1 MDRVLSA
8 STYVWVE
15 GHDAIAAALELTLPY
30 RIADAIV
37 NHSLLI
43 EQPGRGSSE
52 KRLRLPMVLA
62 AAGQRAKFIPSLITV
77 AGCSNFVLQVSGLV
91 TTAQEPS
98 IEGYLIRERANRDP
112 RNWTFV
118 AGIDP
123 YKLATA
129 GLYHDAVVEQA
140 GFIPV
145 PKDKA
150 RQVRKE
156 ILGYETDDPHA
167 AGARHG

>member
-8 STYVWVE
+8 HSYVWVE

-30 RIADAIV
+30 RIADSIV
-37 NHSLLI
+37 NRTLLL
-43 EQPGRGSSE
+43 EQPGRSPNES
-52 KRLRLPMVLA
+52 RLRLPMVLA
-62 AAGQRAKFIPSLITV
+62 AAGQRAKFLPSLITV
-77 AGCSNFVLQVSGLV
+77 AGCSNFVVQVSGLV
-91 TTAQEPS
+91 TTAREPS
-98 IEGYLIRERANRDP
+98 IEGFLIRERSNRDP

-118 AGIDP
+118 AGTDP

-129 GLYHDAVVEQA
+129 GLYHDPVVEQA

-156 ILGYETDDPHA
+156 ILGYETDDPHPSRT
-167 AGARHG
+167 G

>member
-37 NHSLLI
+37 NHTLLL
-43 EQPGRGSSE
+43 EQPGRSPNE
-52 KRLRLPMVLA
+52 TRLRLPMVLA
-62 AAGQRAKFIPSLITV
+62 AAGQRSKFNPSLITV
-77 AGCSNFVLQVSGLV
+77 AGCSNFVLQVNGLV

-98 IEGYLIRERANRDP
+98 IEGFLLRERSNRDP

-118 AGIDP
+118 AGVEP

-129 GLYHDAVVEQA
+129 GLYHDPVVEQA

-156 ILGYETDDPHA
+156 ILGYEADDPRT
-167 AGARHG
+167 AGTQRG

>member
-8 STYVWVE
+8 HSYVWVE

-30 RIADAIV
+30 RIADSIV
-37 NHSLLI
+37 NRTLFL
-43 EQPGRGSSE
+43 EQPGRSPNES
-52 KRLRLPMVLA
+52 RLRLPMVLA
-62 AAGQRAKFIPSLITV
+62 AAGQRAKFHPSLITV
-77 AGCSNFVLQVSGLV
+77 AGCSNFVVQVSGLV

-98 IEGYLIRERANRDP
+98 IEGFLIRERANRDP

-118 AGIDP
+118 AGTDP

-129 GLYHDAVVEQA
+129 GLYHDPVVEQA

-156 ILGYETDDPHA
+156 ILGYETDDPHPSRT
-167 AGARHG
+167 G